1 MPTTWMKLEQE
12 LDHQPSTSFRIRYT
26 ALDWTQNQELEHQAI
41 ICLVMICMNPPRCK
55 NKIRT
60 RSYVIQVL
68 AYRPHIRLRQAL
80 MSLHP
85 LLTAPCMTRPI
96 SLTTVTN
103 KKSLQCTHM
112 THLSGNRH
120 SQKRCLHRRKGR
132 KATPVSVSSQR
143 PV

>member
-12 LDHQPSTSFRIRYT
+12 QERDHQLSTNFRIRYT
-26 ALDWTQNQELEHQAI
+26 ALDWTQNRELGRQAI
-41 ICLVMICMNPPRCK
+41 TCSVMICMSPPRCK
-55 NKIRT
+55 NKIHT

-68 AYRPHIRLRQAL
+68 AHPYIRLGWAL

-85 LLTAPCMTRPI
+85 LLTAPRMTRPI
-96 SLTTVTN
+96 SLTAIT
-103 KKSLQCTHM
+103 KSPQCTRM

-120 SQKRCLHRRKGR
+120 SQKRLLHKRKGR